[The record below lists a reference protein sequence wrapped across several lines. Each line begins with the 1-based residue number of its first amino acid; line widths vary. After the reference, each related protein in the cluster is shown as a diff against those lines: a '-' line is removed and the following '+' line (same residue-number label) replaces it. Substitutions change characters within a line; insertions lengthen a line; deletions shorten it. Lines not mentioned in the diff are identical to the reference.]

1 MKELLDELIK
11 RQHVIEGINIEC
23 ADAAHD
29 INLAIETMKKELV
42 TMEKVR
48 DYTEKPYND
57 KVKLLEYG
65 QYETKERILKTWDKA
80 KKTLKFD
87 SGTIKFRTTT
97 SLNIKKP
104 DVVLG
109 DLVERLATME
119 EVMEYVS
126 GFSKTKL
133 KGYIGVHKM
142 DADVIEL
149 VAKTGVS
156 FVENN
161 DL

>member
-11 RQHVIEGINIEC
+11 RQHVIEGINIERD
-23 ADAAHD
+23 DATHD